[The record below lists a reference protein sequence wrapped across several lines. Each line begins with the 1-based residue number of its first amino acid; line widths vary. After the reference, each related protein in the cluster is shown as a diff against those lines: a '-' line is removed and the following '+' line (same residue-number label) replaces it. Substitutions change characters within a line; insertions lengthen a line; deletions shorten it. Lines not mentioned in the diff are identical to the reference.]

1 MFCMK
6 CGAKMYDDNA
16 EFCSVCGA
24 PMKQNKDRISYE
36 TQTEKINRVL
46 GEIKEEKSV
55 NELFNN
61 FMSEPKNKPY
71 RDKYSYAK
79 NNNSYNDNQENE
91 EWLNEEAIKEIWNV
105 PQNVNEPEPNE
116 DLLPDGTPEW
126 LDEIKQE
133 EEYEEYKSKFHIT
146 EHPLILTSIVALFMV
161 IFSIISI
168 IVIWNV

>member
-1 MFCMK
+1 
-6 CGAKMYDDNA
+6 
-16 EFCSVCGA
+16 
-24 PMKQNKDRISYE
+24 MKQNKDSISYE

-61 FMSEPKNKPY
+61 FMSEPKNKPNI
-71 RDKYSYAK
+71 DKYSYDR

-105 PQNVNEPEPNE
+105 PQSVNEPEPNE

-133 EEYEEYKSKFHIT
+133 EEYEEYKSKFQQHQI
-146 EHPLILTSIVALFMV
+146 
-161 IFSIISI
+161 
-168 IVIWNV
+168 